1 MCLRCD
7 YQEQQEAEARGW
19 RRRLSS
25 IQIRGQTDSVS
36 WMGALSN
43 QACVRWGSIAGC
55 IHRHMD
61 RDFMAHTIHPFKL
74 DHSVVFSIFRVTTLQ
89 CLHALNC

>member
-1 MCLRCD
+1 MCLMCD
-7 YQEQQEAEARGW
+7 YQEQREAEAKGR

-43 QACVRWGSIAGC
+43 QACVRWGPTAEF

-61 RDFMAHTIHPFKL
+61 RDFMVHTIRPFKL
-74 DHSVVFSIFRVTTLQ
+74 GHSVVFSIFRVTTLQ